1 MPQLSRTLPGSGT
14 VELYLYFVFGTF
26 HIGPPLSTANF
37 DEPDNNVTHPA
48 LRRVFNTLYSTV
60 VRGDQGGAMSSAFG
74 SSSGDPDPASNTM
87 VEVRHTASAVSL
99 DRLRIPMETEPV
111 FALAQ
116 AVAGMESLRNFAD
129 VVISLRP
136 ELAAA
141 LSAAETNT
149 ACAAQG
155 ATTLNAMLN
164 DSFRLVPLMCTQIY
178 RRIARSMLAFEPV
191 ANGVRNRLWTPKEP
205 SSQHNSYVD
214 MLLQLVQQLNVS
226 ITSLSLPHHV
236 HTALLEEGVG
246 HVARQLVERE
256 HDPAALVRKGA
267 HLLRQRGALGLD
279 SAELGLTL
287 PHRRKRLRH
296 GRAHLPVC
304 CEQGRHA
311 PLFLLLCN
319 QQPVGGRAC
328 VSCRTRRTSVWQGR
342 RAGART
348 AVP

>member
-1 MPQLSRTLPGSGT
+1 
-14 VELYLYFVFGTF
+14 
-26 HIGPPLSTANF
+26 
-37 DEPDNNVTHPA
+37 
-48 LRRVFNTLYSTV
+48 
-60 VRGDQGGAMSSAFG
+60 MSSAFG

-246 HVARQLVERE
+246 HVARQLVDAYAHIKKANDEGRALMTR
-256 HDPAALVRKGA
+256 DVKVFQAALDN
-267 HLLRQRGALGLD
+267 LLRRNLLPA
-279 SAELGLTL
+279 SELSLVLVEAYAGVATL
-287 PHRRKRLRH
+287 PCDQLLSWVVEHRGYSIKQMTATVMVVGVGASILKKKEQLVPPTAPPPLCQPH
-296 GRAHLPVC
+296 PLGRSP
-304 CEQGRHA
+304 
-311 PLFLLLCN
+311 
-319 QQPVGGRAC
+319 
-328 VSCRTRRTSVWQGR
+328 
-342 RAGART
+342 
-348 AVP
+348 